1 MMYFF
6 SHEVFKG
13 FSVFGE
19 EMFENIV
26 DEDVE
31 VTVDAI
37 KSVEFESGRND
48 QVKLHEF
55 TKLRPCG
62 VLALTK

>member
-31 VTVDAI
+31 VAI
-37 KSVEFESGRND
+37 YAEKG
-48 QVKLHEF
+48 VKLERCRDDQIKLHKL
-55 TKLRPCG
+55 TKLRPRG